1 MNNDN
6 LKKTFLDG
14 KLLLFHKP
22 WGWTSADLVKKVKNI
37 LKQKLQ
43 LKKIKVGHAGT
54 LDPLADGLLILCTGK
69 ETKNISTY
77 QSQKKSYLAKM
88 KSLEGKKV
96 ALMATGLF
104 PAALGRRQTLAYMKK
119 ICIEKEAEICGEG
132 SVGWWSF
139 GRERKIERLVE
150 DLASCF

>member
-1 MNNDN
+1 MRIGIIAYS
-6 LKKTFLDG
+6 KTGNTLYVAE
-14 KLLLFHKP
+14 KLRDKLI
-22 WGWTSADLVKKVKNI
+22 SA
-37 LKQKLQ
+37 
-43 LKKIKVGHAGT
+43 
-54 LDPLADGLLILCTGK
+54 GK
-69 ETKNISTY
+69 EASVVRLRSETPDLERYEGLVFCSPVNGGAPADAM
-77 QSQKKSYLAKM
+77 KSYLAKM

-104 PAALGRRQTLAYMKK
+104 PAALGRKQTLTYMKK
-119 ICIEKEAEICGEG
+119 ICREKGAEICGEG

>member
-1 MNNDN
+1 MRIGIIAYS
-6 LKKTFLDG
+6 KTGNTLYVAE
-14 KLLLFHKP
+14 KLRDKLI
-22 WGWTSADLVKKVKNI
+22 SA
-37 LKQKLQ
+37 
-43 LKKIKVGHAGT
+43 
-54 LDPLADGLLILCTGK
+54 GK
-69 ETKNISTY
+69 EASVVRLRSETPDLERYEGLVFCSPVNGGAPADAM
-77 QSQKKSYLAKM
+77 KSYLAKM